1 MTQLRSMALAVFV
14 PSAIYGIGSGAAAP
28 MLPLRALELGA
39 SVGTAGVVVA
49 MMGFGLILGDLPA
62 GWLVARTGERKAI
75 ALGSFTCALGLL
87 VAILAPNI
95 AVFALGLLINGASG
109 AVWGL
114 ARQTYI
120 VAVVPS
126 ADRGRAF
133 SALAGWMRF
142 GFFAGPFLGA
152 GAVHWLGPIGGLWIQ
167 LVAMLV
173 AGALVFAMPETEG
186 SPTVVSDNTIRSVVV
201 EHRRLLSTLGL
212 GALLMGAAR
221 AARQSLLP
229 LWAVHIGADAATT
242 SIVFGIAGAV
252 DVLMSYPAGIW
263 LDRYGRKA
271 IGVPAMIAFAAGYAA
286 LPFAGSVVGL
296 TAVAV
301 LLGFAN
307 GLSNGVIMTVGAD
320 VAPPGQ
326 RAEFLGAWRL
336 THDIGMFAGPI
347 AVGAISAVTVLGAA
361 AGALAVAGLG
371 GAAAMYRWFP
381 GRPVVAVAVPRKPAA
396 SPNETRESVESS

>member
-1 MTQLRSMALAVFV
+1 MALAVFV
-14 PSAIYGIGSGAAAP
+14 PSAVYGIGSGAAAP

-62 GWLVARTGERKAI
+62 GRLVARIGERKAI

-95 AVFALGLLINGASG
+95 AVFAVGLLINGASG

-152 GAVHWLGPIGGLWIQ
+152 GAVHWFGPVGGLWIQ

-173 AGALVFAMPETEG
+173 AGALVFAMPETDG
-186 SPTVVSDNTIRSVVV
+186 SPTVLSDNTIRSVVV

-381 GRPVVAVAVPRKPAA
+381 GRPVVAVAVPRQPAA